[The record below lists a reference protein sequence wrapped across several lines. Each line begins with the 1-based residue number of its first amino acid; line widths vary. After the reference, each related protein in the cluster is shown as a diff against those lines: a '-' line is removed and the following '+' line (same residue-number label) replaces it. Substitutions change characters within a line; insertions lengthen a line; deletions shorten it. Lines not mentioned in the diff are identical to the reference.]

1 MRELNA
7 DGIPL
12 AGTTM
17 ASTLFDKIWD
27 AHRIS
32 HLDDS
37 SELIYVDRIF
47 LHERTG
53 AVALQ
58 SLADAGRSVRNPRH
72 VFASMDH
79 IVDTLPGRGDK
90 TQVPGG
96 EAFIHS
102 LRAAAGDVGIRLFDI
117 GDADHGITHLV
128 SAEQAITLPGLI
140 VACPDSHTCTLGALG
155 AIGWGIGSSDCE
167 HALATEAL
175 RSAKPKQMRV
185 SFDGKLGAG
194 VTAKDMILH
203 LIAEYSAS
211 GGAGHAIEFCGDAV
225 NALPIE
231 ARFTLCNM
239 AVEFSAFTGI
249 IAPDEQVFDYLAGK
263 SFAPAGD
270 DWAACLRSWRA
281 LATDADARFDSEL
294 AIDSTRIAPTVTW
307 GISPQHAIPVNGAVP
322 EFDAAANDDDR
333 RQLEQALAY
342 MDLMPGQSLIGLPID
357 GAFIGSCTNA
367 RLSDL
372 RAAARILDG
381 ARVADG
387 VRAICTPGSMQVKQ
401 AAEDEGID
409 RIFRAAGFEWREPGC
424 SLCFNAGGESF
435 GPKERVMTSTN
446 RNFRGRQGAGTRSH
460 LASPASVA
468 AAALAGQI
476 VDVRETA
483 APDIDATEALGHG

>member
-1 MRELNA
+1 
-7 DGIPL
+7 
-12 AGTTM
+12 M
-17 ASTLFDKIWD
+17 AKTLFDKIWD
-27 AHRIS
+27 SHRIR

-37 SELIYVDRIF
+37 SELVYVDRVF

-58 SLADAGRSVRNPRH
+58 SLAEAGRPVRNPRH

-90 TQVPGG
+90 TLVPGG
-96 EAFIHS
+96 EAFIHA
-102 LRAAAGDVGIRLFDI
+102 LRAAAEDVGIRLFDI
-117 GDADHGITHLV
+117 GDSDHGITHLV

-167 HALATEAL
+167 HVLATEAL

-185 SFDGKLGAG
+185 SFNGELGTG

-211 GGAGHAIEFCGDAV
+211 GGAGHAIEFSGDSIA
-225 NALPIE
+225 ALPLE

-239 AVEFSAFTGI
+239 AVEFSAFTGL
-249 IAPDEQVFDYLAGK
+249 IAPDDKVFEYLTGK
-263 SFAPAGD
+263 PFAPTGA
-270 DWAACLRSWRA
+270 DWAACVANWQA
-281 LATDADARFDSEL
+281 LATDADAKFDAEL
-294 AIDSTRIAPTVTW
+294 VIDSTRIAPTVTW
-307 GISPQHAIPVNGAVP
+307 GISPQHAIPINGRVP
-322 EFDAAANDDDR
+322 DVDAAADDNDR
-333 RQLEQALAY
+333 RQFEQALTY
-342 MDLMPGQSLIGLPID
+342 MGLVPGQSLIGLPID

-372 RAAARILDG
+372 RAAAQILDG

-401 AAEDEGID
+401 AAEVEGID
-409 RIFRAAGFEWREPGC
+409 RVFRAAGFEWREPGC

-435 GPKERVMTSTN
+435 GPQQRVMTSTN
-446 RNFRGRQGAGTRSH
+446 RNFRGRQGAGARSH

-468 AAALAGQI
+468 AAAIAGQI
-476 VDVRETA
+476 VDVRESVT
-483 APDIDATEALGHG
+483 PGIDATEALGHG

>member
-1 MRELNA
+1 MC
-7 DGIPL
+7 
-12 AGTTM
+12 M

-27 AHRIS
+27 SHRIS
-32 HLDDS
+32 HIDDG
-37 SELIYVDRIF
+37 SELIYVDRVF

-58 SLADAGRSVRNPRH
+58 SLAEAGRPVRNPRH

-96 EAFIHS
+96 EAFIQS
-102 LRAAAGDVGIRLFDI
+102 LRTATRDVGIRLFDI
-117 GDADHGITHLV
+117 GDVDHGITHLV
-128 SAEQAITLPGLI
+128 SAEQAITLPGLV

-167 HALATEAL
+167 HVLATEAL
-175 RSAKPKQMRV
+175 RSTKPKQMRV
-185 SFDGKLGAG
+185 NFKGELGNG

-211 GGAGHAIEFCGDAV
+211 GGAGHAIEFSGYTID
-225 NALPIE
+225 ALPLE

-239 AVEFSAFTGI
+239 AVEFSAFSGI
-249 IAPDEQVFDYLAGK
+249 IAPDDKVFEYLAGK
-263 SFAPAGD
+263 PFAPTGT
-270 DWAACLRSWRA
+270 DWTACVESWRA
-281 LATDADARFDSEL
+281 LSTDKDAEFDAEL
-294 AIDSTRIAPTVTW
+294 HIDSATIAPTISW
-307 GISPQHAIPVNGAVP
+307 GISPQHAIPVTGRVP
-322 EFDAAANDDDR
+322 AMDAATDDDR
-333 RQLEQALAY
+333 RQLEQAMTY
-342 MDLMPGQSLIGLPID
+342 MGLVPGQSLIGLPID

-372 RAAARILDG
+372 RAASDILDG
-381 ARVADG
+381 AKVADG
-387 VRAICTPGSMQVKQ
+387 VRAICTPGSMQVKK

-446 RNFRGRQGAGTRSH
+446 RNFRGRQGTGTRSH

-468 AAALAGQI
+468 AAAVAGRI
-476 VDVRETA
+476 VDVRQMNEC
-483 APDIDATEALGHG
+483 EARGHG